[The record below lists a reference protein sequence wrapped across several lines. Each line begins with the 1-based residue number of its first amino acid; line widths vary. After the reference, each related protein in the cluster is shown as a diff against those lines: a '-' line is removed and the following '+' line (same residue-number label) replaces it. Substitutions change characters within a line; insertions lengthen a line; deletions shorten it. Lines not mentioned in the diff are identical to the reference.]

1 MDFMPSEKKELREV
15 LRFGIKT
22 LILQEVRVLQLERAY
37 TPSFIVDEI
46 ARSIQEAKRQVIS
59 LVRLM
64 PPKER
69 NSLIKRFIRQ
79 SIDEEIDRAIQLRE
93 NKCIRCIHGRFYDEL
108 GTAHM
113 NLPIGITRAKT
124 IGCDKLQPSLRKK
137 CRRFIET
144 SMALS
149 LGDYLNEMTLL
160 YELREIFDRFEE
172 IWKDY
177 FLSI

>member
-1 MDFMPSEKKELREV
+1 MPPEKKELREV
-15 LRFGIKT
+15 LRLGIKT
-22 LILQEVRVLQLERAY
+22 LILQEVRALQLERAY
-37 TPSFIVDEI
+37 TPSFIIDEM

-64 PPKER
+64 PSEER
-69 NSLIKRFIRQ
+69 NGLIKRLIRQ
-79 SIDEEIDRAIQLRE
+79 SIDDEIDRAIQLRK

-108 GTAHM
+108 GTAYM

-124 IGCDKLQPSLRKK
+124 IGCDKLQPSLRKR
-137 CRRFIET
+137 CRRFVET
-144 SMALS
+144 SMAIS
-149 LGDYLNEMTLL
+149 VEDYLNEMTLL

-172 IWKDY
+172 IWMDY

>member
-1 MDFMPSEKKELREV
+1 MPPEKKDLREV
-15 LRFGIKT
+15 LRLGIKT
-22 LILQEVRVLQLERAY
+22 LILQEVRALQLERAY
-37 TPSFIVDEI
+37 TPSFIIDEM

-64 PPKER
+64 PSEER
-69 NSLIKRFIRQ
+69 NGLIKRLIRQ
-79 SIDEEIDRAIQLRE
+79 SIDDEIDRAIQLRK

-108 GTAHM
+108 GTAYM

-124 IGCDKLQPSLRKK
+124 IGCDKLQPSLRKR
-137 CRRFIET
+137 CRRFVET
-144 SMALS
+144 SMAIS
-149 LGDYLNEMTLL
+149 VEDYLNEMTLL

-172 IWKDY
+172 IWMDY